1 MLQLNSAYRCMVWV
15 WDLGMH
21 AGIAM
26 HCYLMLQRRRLELER
41 LVGEKKAHFNCRDMN
56 AEF

>member
-1 MLQLNSAYRCMVWV
+1 MY
-15 WDLGMH
+15 GMGMGSGH

-56 AEF
+56 AVNSSF